1 MSNEVSKETYY
12 SVKRD
17 LLQCQKRPTT
27 VPKETCKLSDEQR
40 NSICAHPRLRRML
53 SLMSGLRDADFFFEN
68 KKNVIAVFTRKVAQD
83 AELDVLTE
91 RRGKVSKE
99 T

>member
-1 MSNEVSKETYY
+1 MVEKSEKGI
-12 SVKRD
+12 
-17 LLQCQKRPTT
+17 L
-27 VPKETCKLSDEQR
+27 
-40 NSICAHPRLRRML
+40 I
-53 SLMSGLRDADFFFEN
+53 FEN

>member
-1 MSNEVSKETYY
+1 
-12 SVKRD
+12 
-17 LLQCQKRPTT
+17 
-27 VPKETCKLSDEQR
+27 
-40 NSICAHPRLRRML
+40 ML